1 MHSPTGFIPAFAND
15 LTVRPSPI
23 RVEMLSFS
31 NRNSIFASRLTLNTM
46 KKELQTYCPPA
57 WEELPLQLGGMLCES
72 QEDGSIEDITIEDW
86 NLN

>member
-1 MHSPTGFIPAFAND
+1 
-15 LTVRPSPI
+15 
-23 RVEMLSFS
+23 
-31 NRNSIFASRLTLNTM
+31 M